1 MLLFIYAN
9 AVEIEA
15 LKLGANELIDGS
27 PSVLL
32 VLCVEVEVV
41 VVNLLPALPLFQV
54 FRGVIYELPHAL
66 GEELLVCL
74 ILPQQIKHQEVVAVI
89 VGEYGFDVLH
99 KDLCG

>member
-1 MLLFIYAN
+1 MLLFIDAD

-15 LKLGANELIDGS
+15 LQLGANELIDGS

-41 VVNLLPALPLFQV
+41 VVNLLPALPLLQV

-66 GEELLVCL
+66 GEELLMCL
-74 ILPQQIKHQEVVAVI
+74 ILPQQIQHEEVVTII
-89 VGEYGFDVLH
+89 VSEYGFDVLH